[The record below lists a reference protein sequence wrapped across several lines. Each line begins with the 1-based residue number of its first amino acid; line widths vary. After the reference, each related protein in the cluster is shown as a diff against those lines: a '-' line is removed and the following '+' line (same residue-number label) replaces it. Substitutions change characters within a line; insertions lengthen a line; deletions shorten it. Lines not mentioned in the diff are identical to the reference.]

1 MGKLMGFGKVFDRLC
16 LSPSPPNSNSCF
28 CANSLEAHDDGDDYG
43 EVFEQKEPLM
53 MMGST
58 IEKSNRVVRLKD
70 VVSVNPN
77 QTLAFQIKP
86 KMVVLRVSMHCG
98 GCAKKKKNMQNRRR
112 NLQIRRPLSSN
123 GGDVVGDG
131 VPDADLTGRFLLV
144 SSEEEKKENR
154 SRGRRR

>member
-28 CANSLEAHDDGDDYG
+28 CTKSLEAHDDGDDYG

-53 MMGST
+53 VMGST

-98 GCAKKKKNMQNRRR
+98 GCAKKVEKQVSR
-112 NLQIRRPLSSN
+112 IE
-123 GGDVVGDG
+123 G
-131 VPDADLTGRFLLV
+131 V
-144 SSEEEKKENR
+144 SSYRVDLESKRVVVIGDILPYEVLASVSKVKNAQLWI
-154 SRGRRR
+154 